1 MKCGNLRMKKSILL
15 HSVVLSMLC
24 LVHASETDKA
34 QDIESLLDNVSELA
48 TKKSLNVDY
57 LPSVVTIIDGNTY
70 RDAGIQ
76 TIAEALDMLPG
87 IQMQLS
93 PMGYATTT
101 VRGLKMPNAYLSD
114 KIKILIDGV
123 AINTEVTGSSNFYMD
138 FPMQLVERIE
148 VLRGP
153 NSTLY
158 GAGAFYG
165 TVNVITKL
173 GNNKKENQLFAGVGS
188 YQYRT
193 AGVNI
198 NTSSGD
204 WKLFTDGYYKSNN
217 KALDIKDSTQ
227 DTQENMQ
234 DFSVGFKATN
244 GGLEFL
250 ARLKQSNYGNFY
262 GFEGTMDPIPGRE
275 QGRDS
280 SYFFSEISYK
290 TAFDDFKLE
299 TKANFSHRES
309 DIRVNIKSGEA
320 NRFLTVGVI
329 ADDGMYAHEKTAEE
343 NLEAEVILT
352 LPKIKSNDILVGA
365 GVRQVN
371 ITEDEYFNSSENS
384 IIQNRAAILAHPS
397 YGSFRYRASRELAFW
412 ANPTTTL
419 LPKNM
424 DRTIGYG
431 YIQDLISVTDDIDLI
446 LGLRADDYSD
456 YGVQLSK
463 RAGLVYRA
471 SDTTILK
478 LLYGSA
484 FRVPTLIEA
493 YQNGHINTRAGDRT
507 IKPEETDTHEIVGIY
522 TPNFNHKFSLNLFY
536 SQLKNVIDLDE
547 LRATTAGYANFKQRY
562 AKGAEFEYF
571 YRTAREHNFYLN
583 GTYVYAQYTVPAGNS
598 DPAIDQSMPDISN
611 VMLKAMYIYRPTQQ
625 LSLGTTWRY
634 FSETTSTKLKY
645 IISNPTNYDSTVSA
659 THIFDQ
665 TATYRFTSNS
675 EMRLTVKN
683 LFNTE
688 VRQPS
693 YYYTMRGGIEREGR
707 NWFLSYVYNF

>member
-1 MKCGNLRMKKSILL
+1 MTKGILL
-15 HSVVLSMLC
+15 HSVVVSILC
-24 LVHASETDKA
+24 LTHADELDNNK
-34 QDIESLLDNVSELA
+34 DFESLLNNASELA

-57 LPSVVTIIDGNTY
+57 LPSVVTIIDAQTY
-70 RDAGIQ
+70 SDAGIQ

-87 IQMQLS
+87 IQMQIS
-93 PMGYATTT
+93 PMGYTTTT

-165 TVNVITKL
+165 TVNIITKL
-173 GNNKKENQLFAGVGS
+173 GSDKKENQLFVGVGS

-193 AGVNI
+193 AGVNL

-204 WKLFTDGYYKSNN
+204 WKLFADGYYKSNN
-217 KALDIKDSTQ
+217 KALDIKDSEQ
-227 DTQENMQ
+227 DTKEGME

-250 ARLKQSNYGNFY
+250 TRLKQSSYGVFY
-262 GFEGTMDPIPGRE
+262 GFEGAMDPLSGRE
-275 QGRDS
+275 EGRDS
-280 SYFFSEISYK
+280 SYFFSQLSYK
-290 TAFDDFKLE
+290 MAFDDYKLE

-309 DIRVNIKSGEA
+309 DIKVNIKNGEA
-320 NRFLTVGVI
+320 NRFLAIGII
-329 ADDGMYAHEKTAEE
+329 ADDGMYSHEKTAEE
-343 NLEAEVILT
+343 NLEAEIILT
-352 LPKIKSNDILVGA
+352 LPPIKSHDILLGA

-371 ITEDEYFNSSENS
+371 ITEDEFFNSTENT
-384 IIQNRAAILAHPS
+384 ITQNNVNPNLDW
-397 YGSFRYRASRELAFW
+397 RYKPSREPAFW

-419 LPKNM
+419 LPENTH
-424 DRTIGYG
+424 RTIGYG
-431 YIQDLISVTDDIDLI
+431 YAQDLISLSDDVDLI

-493 YQNGHINTRAGDRT
+493 YQNGHINTRAGDST
-507 IKPEETDTHEIVGIY
+507 IQPEETDTYEVVGIY

-547 LRATTAGYANFKQRY
+547 LSETSSGYANYKQRY
-562 AKGAEFEYF
+562 DKGVEFEYF

-583 GTYVYAQYTVPAGNS
+583 GTYVYSEYTIPPEDLPMVFV
-598 DPAIDQSMPDISN
+598 DQSMPDISK
-611 VMLKAMYIYRPTQQ
+611 VMLKAMYVYRPTEQ

-634 FSETTSTKLKY
+634 FSETTPTK
-645 IISNPTNYDSTVSA
+645 ISWVDNDSTASTV
-659 THIFDQ
+659 HVFDQ
-665 TATYRFTSNS
+665 TATYRFSSNS
-675 EMRLTVKN
+675 EMKFTVKN

-693 YYYTMRGGIEREGR
+693 YYYEMDGGIEREGR
-707 NWFLSYVYNF
+707 NFFASYVYNF

>member
-1 MKCGNLRMKKSILL
+1 MTKTVLL
-15 HSVVLSMLC
+15 HSVILSILC
-24 LVHASETDKA
+24 LTYGN
-34 QDIESLLDNVSELA
+34 DINSNNELDSLLDNMSDLA
-48 TKKSLNVDY
+48 TKQSLNVDY
-57 LPSVVTIIDGNTY
+57 LPSVVTIVDAQIY

-93 PMGYATTT
+93 PMGYTTTT

-114 KIKILIDGV
+114 KIKIMIDGV
-123 AINTEVTGSSNFYMD
+123 VINNEVTGSSHFYMD

-165 TVNVITKL
+165 TVNIITRL
-173 GNNKKENQLFAGVGS
+173 GNNKNENQLFVGTGS

-193 AGVNI
+193 AGLNL
-198 NTSSGD
+198 NTAQGE
-204 WKLFTDGYYKSNN
+204 WKLFADGYYKSNN
-217 KALDIKDSTQ
+217 KALDIKDSQQ

-234 DFSVGFKATN
+234 DFSIGFKATN
-244 GGLEFL
+244 GGLELL
-250 ARLKQSNYGNFY
+250 ARLKQSNSGNFY
-262 GFEGTMDPIPGRE
+262 GFEGTMDPISGRE
-275 QGRDS
+275 QGHDNR
-280 SYFFSEISYK
+280 YFFSQLAYK
-290 TAFDDFKLE
+290 TAFDDYKLE

-309 DIRVNIKSGEA
+309 DMKANIKDIAGEA
-320 NRFLTVGVI
+320 GRFATVGIVMN
-329 ADDGMYAHEKTAEE
+329 DGFYIHEKTAEE
-343 NLEAEVILT
+343 NIEVEAILT
-352 LPKIKSNDILVGA
+352 LPKIKSNDILLGA
-365 GVRQVN
+365 GIRHVT
-371 ITEDEYFNSSENS
+371 ITEDEFYSSTENA
-384 IIQNRAAILAHPS
+384 ITQNRAAILAHTS
-397 YGSFRYRASRELAFW
+397 YGSFRYRESRELAFW

-419 LPKNM
+419 LPDNM
-424 DRTIGYG
+424 DRTVGYT
-431 YIQDLISVTDDIDLI
+431 YMQDLISLNDDVDLI
-446 LGLRADDYSD
+446 LGLRADNYSD

-493 YQNGHINTRAGDRT
+493 YQNGHINTRAGDST
-507 IKPEETDTHEIVGIY
+507 IQPEETDTYEVVGIY

-547 LRATTAGYANFKQRY
+547 FRQTTAGYQNMKQRF

-583 GTYVYAQYTVPAGNS
+583 GTYIYAEYTLPPENYNNIIY
-598 DPAIDQSMPDISN
+598 IDQTMPDISK
-611 VMLKAMYIYRPTQQ
+611 VMLKAMYVYRP
-625 LSLGTTWRY
+625 SEKISWGTTWRY
-634 FSETTSTKLKY
+634 FSETTSTKLQWVT
-645 IISNPTNYDSTVSA
+645 SNPTNDPTVSA
-659 THIFDQ
+659 RHIVDE
-665 TATYRFTSNS
+665 TLTYRFTPNS
-675 EMRLTVKN
+675 ELRLTVKN

-688 VRQPS
+688 VRLPS
-693 YYYTMRGGIEREGR
+693 YYYTTKGGIEREGR
-707 NWFLSYVYNF
+707 NWFLSYIYNF